1 MHPSEF
7 RALQTSVFSRGIQHE
22 INLADSSTGTS
33 HVSPGVFIN
42 QRRGKMRQDIAE
54 IVAVQNV
61 AYEAETQL
69 IELSELQLALIGGG
83 VGEVVFT

>member
-1 MHPSEF
+1 
-7 RALQTSVFSRGIQHE
+7 
-22 INLADSSTGTS
+22 
-33 HVSPGVFIN
+33 
-42 QRRGKMRQDIAE
+42 MRQDIAE